1 MSGRLFFIPLLF
13 LSTFVWAQ
21 SGGNNTYEFL
31 NLPAGSRIAALGGN
45 NVSHY
50 DDDLNFVLNNPG
62 LLRPEL
68 NEKVVLNF
76 INYLSDINFGYV
88 SYAKNFDK
96 IGMFAAGIQYINYGN
111 FIHADE
117 TGEILG
123 DFVPA
128 EYSFNIAYSLPISDK
143 FTAGTNLKF
152 IYSDF
157 WSYFS
162 SGMAFD
168 AGVSYIDTAKL
179 LSAGLVIKNIGL
191 QLKPYTP
198 GFREPLPYDV
208 QIGVTK
214 KLAHAPLRFSVTAQD
229 LLRWDLDYVSV
240 FNNSY
245 ELNTST
251 PDTTFR
257 QKFATAMNNVGQAG
271 DELIR
276 HVLIGAEIVPHPNF
290 YIALGYNYRRR
301 TELSLQTAPKLVGMS
316 IGFGLKLTKFN
327 LNYSLA
333 SYHVAGASHHFS
345 VGLNLAAFYKKSD
358 YVIQNIP

>member
-1 MSGRLFFIPLLF
+1 MKSFLLLAVLLCLTPL
-13 LSTFVWAQ
+13 VWSQ
-21 SGGNNTYEFL
+21 TGGNSTYEFL

-62 LLRPEL
+62 LLRSEL
-68 NEKVVLNF
+68 NNKVVLNY
-76 INYLSDINFGYV
+76 INYLSDINFGYI
-88 SYAKNFDK
+88 SYAKDFDGV
-96 IGMFAAGIQYINYGN
+96 GMFAASLQYINYGN

-128 EYSFNIAYSLPISDK
+128 EYSFNLAYSVPITSK
-143 FTAGTNLKF
+143 IVAGADMKF

-162 SGMAFD
+162 SGIAFD

-179 LSAGLVIKNIGL
+179 FSAGFVIKNIGV
-191 QLKPYTP
+191 QLKPYTQ

-208 QIGVTK
+208 QLGVTK

-229 LLRWDLDYVSV
+229 LLQWDLNYISV
-240 FNNSY
+240 FDNSY
-245 ELNTST
+245 EINTSIA
-251 PDTTFR
+251 DTSFR
-257 QKFATAMNNVGQAG
+257 QKFAKTMNKVGQVG

-276 HVLIGAEIVPHPNF
+276 HVLIGAEIVPHPSF

-301 TELSLQTAPKLVGMS
+301 SELSLQTAPKLVGMS
-316 IGFGLKLTKFN
+316 IGFGLKLKKFN

-333 SYHVAGASHHFS
+333 SYHIAGASHHFS
-345 VGLNLAAFYKKSD
+345 IGLNLSELYRHTEVM
-358 YVIQNIP
+358 Y